1 MWLIFSEVDVNP
13 QKPKHPVL
21 RPAILNGLAL
31 EKPKN
36 EAVSFYS
43 REKVQFKLAL
53 TPLFNARYLGG
64 QVFRPLPRGIF

>member
-13 QKPKHPVL
+13 QQPKHPVL

-36 EAVSFYS
+36 EAASFYS
-43 REKVQFKLAL
+43 REKAQFKLAL
-53 TPLFNARYLGG
+53 TPLFNARYLRGG
-64 QVFRPLPRGIF
+64 FFRPSPIGLF